1 MGRRILKSFAYL
13 VAGLVVLVALL
24 FGAIQT
30 GPGKSVLARLAS
42 SLAST
47 PDLRIE
53 ISDISGF
60 IPSQMGIGTV
70 TLADREGEFAR
81 IDDIR
86 LDWRPLALF
95 SGRVDVTALDIAK
108 VAVARRP
115 LPAQTPPE
123 PATGNSTFA
132 LPVHVAR
139 FAVGEIALAEPVVGH
154 EATLSL
160 QASAD
165 LAALG
170 RALALEFAVE
180 RHDAPGK
187 IAGTA
192 RYAPESGQL
201 DLDIAAQEP
210 AGGLIARA
218 AGMDGLPE
226 LDATLKGAGTLDAWD
241 GRLNLSAGDV
251 AQVGGVAG
259 IRAVPQGHR
268 LTFAL
273 DADMAKLL
281 PANLAPLFEG
291 RTELA
296 GAALVDPARLVTIET
311 ATARAAGFG
320 ASVTGTFDAAAN
332 APDLAFHVTLGEAAR
347 FAALAP
353 GVSWQSVAL
362 DGTLK
367 GTLQAPSAV
376 ANVAVGGLTG
386 AGYGA
391 QNLSLVAGTV
401 PDASGNLAISVNG
414 ETSGL
419 SATDPQVASALGTTG
434 RFSATAHRPAGGEP
448 VLTALAIEL
457 TALTARFAG
466 TADARDIDGT
476 LHLERLNL
484 AALSPLAGRTLA
496 GEARADITVDASAD
510 LTRVSLEVKGGT
522 SGVSTG
528 IAAVD
533 ELFGRTTTLE
543 GALARGG
550 GNAIS
555 INDLKLIAD
564 GLEVDV
570 NGRIAET
577 LANLQATVALADLA
591 RLDPRLTGAMNA
603 QAAFTGDLA
612 NLGATARIE
621 IPRGTAMKQPIE
633 DLSLDIT
640 ATDLTGNVGGT
651 FRLTGDVAGRPASG
665 SGSLVSQPGTRRLQ
679 GLDLAIGS
687 VNAKG
692 DLNFAEASGLLDGR
706 LTVAAGN
713 LADLSAIALTQ
724 LAGRLNADVTLSTEN
739 GRQRVAVKA
748 DGADIAAAGQSV
760 GSARIDATVVDPT
773 GIPLLDGT
781 IDLSGVDASGVRI
794 ASASIKANGGT
805 DGTDLTVDALAEG
818 TTLRAAGRLTP
829 REGGAVLRLDRLT
842 AERPGLRAAANAPAT
857 FTLVDGTVTIDRF
870 ALATGG
876 GSATVS
882 GSAGQRLDLT
892 VDLRTLPLSL
902 ADLASPGLGLSGTL
916 AGNARITGTPAAP
929 AGNYELRVT
938 RLSSPALAQQGAGP
952 FDITAQGTLAD
963 GRAGVRATISGQN
976 LQALTIT
983 GSVPVAAGEL
993 DLAIRGAINLAIA
1006 NTALATSGAR
1016 VAGIANIDATLR
1028 GTFAAPRA
1036 GGTVRVSGGRFDD
1049 SVNGV
1054 ALDQIAAVL
1063 TGTERSVTLTS
1074 FSARTSN
1081 GGSLNGRGNVGLDTV
1096 AGFPGRIEV
1105 DLTNAGLINS
1115 DLMRLVAEGRVAV
1128 EGAFLR
1134 DPRVTGKLVVRALD
1148 VNIPDRFPGGVQN
1161 LNVRHVNAG
1170 PRTTRRSAANRPS
1183 TSRRAPASGGM
1194 PLDLTVSAPNN
1205 VFVRGLGIN
1214 AELGGD
1220 IRVTGTSSAPVTNG
1234 AFEMRRG
1241 NFDILG
1247 RRLTFTRGRV
1257 AFAGTTDPELDFV
1270 AETTSADVTAR
1281 ILVTGPA
1288 SQPEISFTSTPTL
1301 PQDEVLARLMFGRSA
1316 GSLTAGQ
1323 AVQVAQTIAQFS
1335 GGAGMLDSVR
1345 RSLGV
1350 DALDVGTDSAGT
1362 GGQVGL
1368 GKRLNDN
1375 IYLGVRQGTKPNS
1388 SRVTVDVDV
1397 TNRIRLQGATGA
1409 DGSAEVG
1416 IGAQWDY

>member
-1 MGRRILKSFAYL
+1 MVRRILKSFAYL
-13 VAGLVVLVALL
+13 VVGLVVLLALL

-53 ISDISGF
+53 ISDIGGF
-60 IPSQMGIGTV
+60 IPSQMSVGAV

-81 IDDIR
+81 IDAIR
-86 LDWRPLALF
+86 LDWSPLALL

-108 VAVARRP
+108 VAVARMP
-115 LPAQTPPE
+115 LPAQTPVE
-123 PATGNSTFA
+123 PASEGSSFA

-139 FAVGEIALAEPVVGH
+139 FAIDEIALAEPVVGH

-170 RALALEFAVE
+170 RALSLDFALE

-192 RYAPESGQL
+192 RFAPETGQL
-201 DLDIAAQEP
+201 DLDLTAQEP

-226 LDATLKGAGTLDAWD
+226 LDATLKGTGTLDAWD
-241 GRLNLSAGDV
+241 GRLNLSAGDA
-251 AQVGGVAG
+251 AQIGGVAG

-268 LTFAL
+268 VTFAL

-281 PANLAPLFEG
+281 PADLAPLFEG

-296 GAALVDPARLVTIET
+296 GAALVDPALLVTIET

-320 ASVTGTFDAAAN
+320 ASATGTFDASAN
-332 APDLAFHVTLGEAAR
+332 IPDLAFHVTLGEAAR

-353 GVSWQSVAL
+353 GVNWGSVAL

-367 GTLQAPSAV
+367 GTLQAPTLV
-376 ANVAVGGLTG
+376 TNVAASGLSG

-391 QNLSLVAGTV
+391 QTVTLAAGTV
-401 PDASGNLAISVNG
+401 PDPAGNLAITVTG
-414 ETSGL
+414 DASGL
-419 SATDPQVASALGTTG
+419 SASDPQVASALGTTG
-434 RFSATAHRPAGGEP
+434 RFSATANRPAGGEP

-510 LTRVSLEVKGGT
+510 FSRISLDVKGST
-522 SGVSTG
+522 SGISTG

-550 GNAIS
+550 ANAIS

-564 GLEVDV
+564 GLQLDV

-577 LANLQATVALADLA
+577 LADLQASVALSDLS

-633 DLSLDIT
+633 NLALDLN

-651 FRLTGDVAGRPASG
+651 FRLTGDVAGRPATG
-665 SGSLVSQPGTRRLQ
+665 SGALSSEPGTRRLR
-679 GLDLAIGS
+679 GLDVAIGS

-692 DLNFAEASGLLDGR
+692 DLTLTEASGLLDGR
-706 LTVAAGN
+706 LIVAAGN
-713 LADLSAIALTQ
+713 LADLSALALTP
-724 LAGRLNADVTLSTEN
+724 LAGQLNADVTLSSDE

-748 DGADIAAAGQSV
+748 DGADIAAAGQRV
-760 GSARIDATVVDPT
+760 GSARIDATVTDPT

-781 IDLSGVDASGVRI
+781 INLSGVDASGVRI
-794 ASASIKANGGT
+794 ANASVVAKGGLE
-805 DGTDLTVDALAEG
+805 GTDLTVDALAEG

-842 AERPGLRAAANAPAT
+842 AERTGVRVATSAPAT
-857 FTLVDGTVTIDRF
+857 FTLVDGTVTIDRL

-882 GSAGQRLDLT
+882 GSAGQRLDLN
-892 VDLRTLPLSL
+892 VDLRALPLAL

-929 AGNYELRVT
+929 GGNYELRIT
-938 RLSSPALAQQGAGP
+938 RLSSPVLAQQGAGP
-952 FDITAQGTLAD
+952 FDIAAQGTLAD
-963 GRAGVRATISGQN
+963 GRAGIRATISGQN

-993 DLAIRGAINLAIA
+993 DLAIRGAVNLAIA

-1016 VAGIANIDATLR
+1016 VSGIANIDATLR
-1028 GTFAAPRA
+1028 GTPAAPRA

-1054 ALDQIAAVL
+1054 ALDQITAVL
-1063 TGTERSVTLTS
+1063 TGSERSVTVTS

-1081 GGSLNGRGNVGLDTV
+1081 GGSLSGRGNVGLDAA

-1128 EGAFLR
+1128 EGAFLV
-1134 DPRVTGKLVVRALD
+1134 DPRITGRLVVRALD

-1170 PRTTRRSAANRPS
+1170 PRNTRRTAGRAAA
-1183 TSRRAPASGGM
+1183 SRRAPASGGM

-1214 AELGGD
+1214 AELGGE
-1220 IRVTGTSSAPVTNG
+1220 IRVTGTSAAPVTNG

-1241 NFDILG
+1241 SFDILG

-1257 AFAGTTDPELDFV
+1257 TFAGSTDPELDFV

-1375 IYLGVRQGTKPNS
+1375 IYLGVRQGTTPNS